1 MQLFRLFMMRPL
13 SCRASTC
20 PTHAYTDVCFH
31 ALQEAFYALFGYC
44 FHLCL
49 TRTASVFQLA
59 GGTSAPYSEAH
70 LHQSRIQSP

>member
-1 MQLFRLFMMRPL
+1 MQLFRLFMMRRL
-13 SCRASTC
+13 SCGASTC

-31 ALQEAFYALFGYC
+31 ALQEAFYTLFGYC

-70 LHQSRIQSP
+70 PHQSGIQSP